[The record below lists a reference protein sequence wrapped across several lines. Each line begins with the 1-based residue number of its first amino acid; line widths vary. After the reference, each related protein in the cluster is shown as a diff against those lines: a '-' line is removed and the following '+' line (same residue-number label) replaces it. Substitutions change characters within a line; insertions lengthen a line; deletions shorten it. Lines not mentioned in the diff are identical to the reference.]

1 MNTLTQFEIEGMK
14 HGCFNMAKD
23 ESIKAC
29 REYRENLESQGYVT
43 WLEWFAVDLF
53 IVKTRKD

>member
-1 MNTLTQFEIEGMK
+1 MRQFEIEGMK

-29 REYRENLESQGYVT
+29 REYRENLENQGYVT
-43 WLEWFAVDLF
+43 WLEWFAGDLF
-53 IVKTRKD
+53 MVKTRKD